1 MELGEKIKHF
11 RKLRK
16 LTQSELAEITGIP
29 RSTIQK
35 YESGQIHNVSV
46 SAIEEIAEG
55 LETNPA
61 DLVGWHSAGDRLDLL
76 IDAYLELPECD
87 QLLVLQLIGRLVR
100 ERRRT

>member
-46 SAIEEIAEG
+46 STIEVIANA
-55 LETNPA
+55 LETSPA
-61 DLVGWHSAGDRLDLL
+61 DLVGWYLGGDKVDLL
-76 IDAYLELPECD
+76 IDAYLELPEIE
-87 QLLVLQLIGRLVR
+87 QLLVLQLIGRLLR
-100 ERRRT
+100 QRRRT

>member
-46 SAIEEIAEG
+46 STIEEIAEG
-55 LETNPA
+55 LNTNPA
-61 DLVGWHSAGDRLDLL
+61 DLVGWHSTGDTLDLL
-76 IDAYLELPECD
+76 IEAYLELPETE

-100 ERRRT
+100 DCRRT